1 MFGNDCIG
9 ELQYEATTTSI
20 ILAGIFL
27 SFLVEYVGHRI
38 VCAKRPKTPPSP
50 NEMET
55 EQINGHHHH
64 HHGNNVLAQLGHSHG
79 PEDPTS
85 PDTKFSVMVME
96 AGIIFHSIIIGVT
109 LVVAGDSFYKT
120 LLVVIVFHQ
129 FFEALALGARIA
141 TLREK
146 FLPTKALMAGIF
158 ALTTPVGMA
167 IGIGVLD
174 SFNGNDRD
182 TLIAMGTLDA
192 LSAGILVWVGVVDM
206 WARDWVIVGGSLVDA
221 GPIQVG
227 VGGISLVAGMVLM
240 SLLGKWA

>member
-1 MFGNDCIG
+1 MFTNDCIG
-9 ELQYEATTTSI
+9 TLEYEATTTSI

-38 VCAKRPKTPPSP
+38 VCSRRPKTPPSD
-50 NEMET
+50 MEP
-55 EQINGHHHH
+55 EHQNGHDHNHTSM
-64 HHGNNVLAQLGHSHG
+64 LAQLGHSHG

-85 PDTKFSVMVME
+85 PDTKVSVPVME
-96 AGIIFHSIIIGVT
+96 AGIVFHSVIIGVT
-109 LVVAGDSFYKT
+109 LVVAGDSFYRT

-141 TLREK
+141 TLGEK
-146 FLPTKALMAGIF
+146 LFSTKTIMAVTF

-167 IGIGVLD
+167 IGIGVLN

-192 LSAGILVWVGVVDM
+192 LSAGILLWVGVVDM
-206 WARDWVIVGGSLVDA
+206 WARDWVIAGGSMVDA
-221 GPIQVG
+221 VRCTLAREG
-227 VGGISLVAGMVLM
+227 SRWW
-240 SLLGKWA
+240 LGWS